1 MMHTS
6 PIPPVHPLPRVITVA
21 NQKGGVGKTTTAI
34 NLGTAL
40 AAIGEE
46 VAILDLDSQGNASTG
61 LGIST
66 QDRKITSYDILTGD
80 AGLDDALLETSVP
93 NLSIV
98 PSTVD
103 LSSLEMDI
111 AHDPQRAM
119 RLRSALHSYHSDQ
132 VQKQSG
138 KKLSYILV
146 DCPPALSLLTV
157 NAMAASHAVLVPLQC
172 EFFALEGLSQLLQ
185 TVEQV
190 RGALNPELI
199 IHGIALTMY
208 DARNNLS
215 SQVVEDVRS
224 VMGDKVYSTMI
235 PRNVRLSEAPS
246 YGRPAILYDF
256 KCAGSQAYVKLAQEV
271 IERERELRAVAA

>member
-61 LGIST
+61 LGISA
-66 QDRKITSYDILTGD
+66 QDRKITSYDVLSGEV
-80 AGLDDALLETSVP
+80 GLDDALQDTSVP

-111 AHDPQRAM
+111 AQDPQRAM
-119 RLRSALHSYHSDQ
+119 RLRSALHTYQTDVAQRPDS
-132 VQKQSG
+132 

-190 RGALNPELI
+190 RGALNPDLI

-256 KCAGSQAYVKLAQEV
+256 KCAGSQAYVKLAQEI
-271 IERERELRAVAA
+271 IERERTLRAVAA